1 MSAFLNPKTQVA
13 FSVFE
18 NKGVFALL
26 LGSGL
31 SRAAE
36 IPTGWEI
43 TTDLVRR
50 IATAEGVE
58 EQADWAQWYRDKN
71 GKEPDFSA
79 LLDTLSSTP
88 AEHCYLVCTE
98 PAYRIR

>member
-1 MSAFLNPKTQVA
+1 MMPAFGNPATQLA
-13 FSVFE
+13 FSIHE
-18 NKGVFALL
+18 NNGIYAFL

-43 TTDLVRR
+43 TLDLVRR

-58 EQADWAQWYRDKN
+58 EQDDWEKWYLERE
-71 GKEPDFSA
+71 GKEPNYSD
-79 LLDTLSSTP
+79 LLARVRT
-88 AEHCYLVCTE
+88 Y
-98 PAYRIR
+98 